1 MTMDKLN
8 YDDLRFMLA
17 VAETGSTLSAAEI
30 LDVSQSTVSR
40 RIAGFEEDL
49 GVELFDKRRTGYVLT
64 DVGTALVGPAEAVRN
79 AMATF
84 CSALEIASR
93 EVTGSV
99 LLTTNEVLANLLLP
113 SLLSRLEAVHPKLV
127 LEVMTT
133 DHRLDLESG
142 DADIALRAG
151 ARPTDESLV
160 GLRVADDVW
169 GLYCSRDYAEK
180 NGVPREICDLSGHSL
195 IATDPFMRE
204 HPAAAWMR
212 KSFPDRSIV
221 ERQSTMFATLTSI
234 RNGVG
239 IGLFSELLGASDSNL
254 VYCFRPPMPP
264 VAEIWLLTHER
275 LRHAPRIRAVMDIAK
290 VLLAE
295 YAAEAARCGATEAA

>member
-1 MTMDKLN
+1 MEKLN

-64 DVGTALVGPAEAVRN
+64 DVGSALVGPAEAVRN

-93 EVTGSV
+93 EVSGF
-99 LLTTNEVLANLLLP
+99 TTSEVLANFLLP
-113 SLLSRLEAVHPKLV
+113 SLLSRLEATHPKVV
-127 LEVMTT
+127 LDVVTT

-151 ARPTDESLV
+151 SRPTDESLV
-160 GLRVADDVW
+160 GLRIADDVW

-180 NGVPREICDLSGHSL
+180 NGVPREIGDLAAHSL
-195 IATDPFMRE
+195 IATDPHTRD
-204 HPAAAWMR
+204 HPAAAWLR
-212 KSFPDRSIV
+212 KNFPDSSIAV
-221 ERQSTMFATLTSI
+221 RQNTLSATLASI
-234 RNGVG
+234 RGGVG
-239 IGLFSELLGASDSNL
+239 IGLFSEFLAAGDDNL

-264 VAEIWLLTHER
+264 AAEIWLLTHER

-290 VLLAE
+290 ALLAE
-295 YAAEAARCGATEAA
+295 YVAGAARSGATEAA